1 MKGFVGKK
9 MVIILFSLMLVSLF
23 SQVGLAL
30 DNLSLTGFVRSID
43 KNNGIISVQITSGSC
58 KGLRTFRVP
67 DNAKD
72 DLDDWMGKPL
82 RFVIDSSQCEQ
93 GKLYNIMEEKP

>member
-9 MVIILFSLMLVSLF
+9 MGIIFVSLMLLSLCAQT
-23 SQVGLAL
+23 SLAL
-30 DNLSLTGFVRSID
+30 DNLSLTGFLRSID
-43 KNNGIISVQITSGSC
+43 KNNGTISVQITSGSC
-58 KGLRTFRVP
+58 KGLRTFKVP

-93 GKLYNIMEEKP
+93 GKVYNIIEEKP